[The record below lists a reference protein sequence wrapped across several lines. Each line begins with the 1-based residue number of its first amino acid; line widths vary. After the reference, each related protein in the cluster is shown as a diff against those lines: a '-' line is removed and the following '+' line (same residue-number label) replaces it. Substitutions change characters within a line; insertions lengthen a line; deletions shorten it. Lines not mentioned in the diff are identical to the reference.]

1 MALLVALSTTNQ
13 VSSQRKNTT
22 MNSAQAMLE
31 HGVTLADLRGIS
43 GDELDALYQ
52 IAHADYTAGQYLSAL
67 AVALQLVQ
75 HSPIEARY
83 QFLYALC
90 LQQVGQLKSA
100 LNHYAVAWALDRTNA
115 ALTFHMGECHA
126 ALGDLEAALGD
137 LEAATDAFEA
147 SFELGRLHPDWRELQ
162 DLAEENIRS
171 LRIDMAS
178 TV

>member
-1 MALLVALSTTNQ
+1 
-13 VSSQRKNTT
+13 

-90 LQQVGQLKSA
+90 LQQVGQPKSA
-100 LNHYAVAWALDRTNA
+100 LNHDAVAWALDRTNA
-115 ALTFHMGECHA
+115 ALTFHMGEC
-126 ALGDLEAALGD
+126 
-137 LEAATDAFEA
+137 
-147 SFELGRLHPDWRELQ
+147 
-162 DLAEENIRS
+162 IRS

>member
-1 MALLVALSTTNQ
+1 MLVAILVALHTPNQ

-90 LQQVGQLKSA
+90 LQQVGQPKSA

-115 ALTFHMGECHA
+115 ALTFHMGECH
-126 ALGDLEAALGD
+126 AALGD

-178 TV
+178 T

>member
-1 MALLVALSTTNQ
+1 
-13 VSSQRKNTT
+13 

-83 QFLYALC
+83 EFLYALC

-126 ALGDLEAALGD
+126 ALAD

>member
-1 MALLVALSTTNQ
+1 M
-13 VSSQRKNTT
+13 
-22 MNSAQAMLE
+22 
-31 HGVTLADLRGIS
+31 
-43 GDELDALYQ
+43 
-52 IAHADYTAGQYLSAL
+52 
-67 AVALQLVQ
+67 ALQLVQ

-90 LQQVGQLKSA
+90 LQQVGQPKSA

-115 ALTFHMGECHA
+115 ALTFHMGECH
-126 ALGDLEAALGD
+126 AALGD